1 MVQNIAVSRV
11 TLSDFRCFANVT
23 LACDSRPVVLTGPN
37 GAGKTNVLEALSL
50 LTPGS
55 GLRGARLTDLV
66 RRDAATGAGWAVAAR
81 LDTPG
86 GPVDIGTGEAGGAG
100 EPRRAVRIDGRPVRG
115 QAALAEIVGA
125 LWLVPAMDRLFVDA
139 AAARRRF
146 LDRLVFGFDPAHA
159 RRLAAYER
167 ALRERARL
175 LREGRADQAWLAALE
190 EAMAAD
196 GVAVAAARRTTL
208 RRLAGVLVR
217 GVGPLPGAEVALAG
231 SVEAALEDMP
241 AVDVEARFKEV
252 LGRSRAHD
260 AVAGGAAEGPHRS
273 DLLVRHKAKGVP
285 AAQCSTGEQKALLIA
300 LVLAAAELQAAERGV
315 APLLL
320 LDEVVAHLDER
331 HRRALFDA
339 VTGLGVQ
346 AWMSGTDRALFGELG
361 DRAQYFAVCGGSVT
375 AA

>member
-146 LDRLVFGFDPAHA
+146 N
-159 RRLAAYER
+159 
-167 ALRERARL
+167 
-175 LREGRADQAWLAALE
+175 
-190 EAMAAD
+190 
-196 GVAVAAARRTTL
+196 
-208 RRLAGVLVR
+208 
-217 GVGPLPGAEVALAG
+217 PGG
-231 SVEAALEDMP
+231 TP
-241 AVDVEARFKEV
+241 
-252 LGRSRAHD
+252 
-260 AVAGGAAEGPHRS
+260 
-273 DLLVRHKAKGVP
+273 VP
-285 AAQCSTGEQKALLIA
+285 
-300 LVLAAAELQAAERGV
+300 
-315 APLLL
+315 
-320 LDEVVAHLDER
+320 
-331 HRRALFDA
+331 
-339 VTGLGVQ
+339 
-346 AWMSGTDRALFGELG
+346 
-361 DRAQYFAVCGGSVT
+361 
-375 AA
+375 